1 MLQSLK
7 ETEFTPQTSVFD
19 YDKEINF
26 NFGFVYRFNNFL
38 FITNNIILLTK
49 TL

>member
-7 ETEFTPQTSVFD
+7 ETITPQTSVFD
-19 YDKEINF
+19 YNKEINF

-38 FITNNIILLTK
+38 FITNNIIFFLTK